1 VSQKSS
7 QQLPDNFHVAIIMD
21 GNGRWAK
28 SKGLPRT
35 AGHKKGVEAT
45 RSAVESAIELN
56 VKYLTLFGF
65 SSENWARPEDEV
77 SELMKLLRYY
87 LKSETVELHKNGIC
101 LKVIGLRDNLDDDIL
116 AMIDNAQ
123 ELTKDNDRLFLT
135 IALNYGGRQEIIKA
149 VENYTNAC
157 VEHGETRGFHEVME
171 EFPNHLM
178 TANTPDPDILIRTSG
193 EYRISNFLL
202 WQCAYSEF
210 VFQDVLWPDFA
221 KKHFMD
227 ALESY
232 QKRERRFGGL
242 KSAAR
247 KAQKSR

>member
-1 VSQKSS
+1 MSHSS
-7 QQLPDNFHVAIIMD
+7 AEKIPDNFHVAIIMD

-45 RSAVESAIELN
+45 RTAVESAIELN

-101 LKVIGLRDNLDDDIL
+101 LKVIGLRENLDDDIL

-149 VENYTNAC
+149 VENYTNKC
-157 VEHGETRGFHEVME
+157 VEAGETKKFHDVME
-171 EFPNHLM
+171 EFPAFLM

-221 KKHFMD
+221 KEHFVE
-227 ALESY
+227 ALKSY
-232 QKRERRFGGL
+232 QGRERRFGGL
-242 KSAAR
+242 KDPQIKKHKNR
-247 KAQKSR
+247 